1 MPTSR
6 AELESILFWYQQ
18 HHDSL
23 HYFRRLIDST
33 FLSTLFL
40 HIVLLRPGVQGFKCD
55 GEVQWKCTPEKGEW
69 QSIRHSQRDDSRQE
83 RCCDQRA
90 AYRKQPEHAPA
101 SCMRWGYL
109 CLFVSRLIPQ
119 VFGTAADEFNSLTW
133 GVLQERI
140 TTTNYGTDSKREVFK
155 YPVVMNTV
163 QSTFAA
169 IFGYLF
175 VLATRKSPTDLP
187 IIPNTRILWP
197 LTLVAFTS
205 ALASPFGY
213 ASLQYV
219 DYITFLLAKSCK
231 LLPVMFLH
239 VTLYRKKYPFQ
250 KYAVVA
256 LITAGVAIFTLQQP
270 AGKKHKGAESSS
282 VYGLVLLGI
291 NLLFDGLTNSTQD
304 DIYASFR
311 PYTGQQMMC
320 ALNVMSTILTSVYL
334 LLLPYLAQSGI
345 GAVVGLDLGK
355 GAGELHAALAFIQ
368 RHPAVGWDILGF
380 AASGALGQVF
390 ICKSQYNDVPISSLT
405 LRSHDPVSLWQ
416 SALGW
421 YYGHPKNAD
430 HDHLCGVVRP
440 QLE

>member
-1 MPTSR
+1 MSKSNGSVRQKKANGELSDIANGATIAGKNDIAMKGQH
-6 AELESILFWYQQ
+6 AESSPGMLQL
-18 HHDSL
+18 
-23 HYFRRLIDST
+23 LICVGG
-33 FLSTLFL
+33 
-40 HIVLLRPGVQGFKCD
+40 I
-55 GEVQWKCTPEKGEW
+55 
-69 QSIRHSQRDDSRQE
+69 
-83 RCCDQRA
+83 
-90 AYRKQPEHAPA
+90 YA
-101 SCMRWGYL
+101 S
-109 CLFVSRLIPQ
+109 F
-119 VFGTAADEFNSLTW
+119 LTW

-140 TTTNYGTDSKREVFK
+140 TTTNYGTDSNREVFK

-175 VLATRKSPTDLP
+175 VLATRKSPSDLP

-270 AGKKHKGAESSS
+270 AGKKRKGAESSS

-320 ALNVMSTILTSVYL
+320 ALNVMSTVLTSVYL
-334 LLLPYLAQSGI
+334 LLLPHLAGSGI
-345 GAVVGLDLGK
+345 GAVIGLDLGK
-355 GAGELHAALAFIQ
+355 GAGELYEALAFIQ
-368 RHPAVGWDILGF
+368 KHPAVGWDILGF

-390 ICKSQYNDVPISSLT
+390 IFMTLSLFGSLLLVGITVTRKMLTMIISVIWFGHSLNHMQYAGIGLVFGAIGMEGYLSKVEKEKKM
-405 LRSHDPVSLWQ
+405 REKK
-416 SALGW
+416 A
-421 YYGHPKNAD
+421 A
-430 HDHLCGVVRP
+430 
-440 QLE
+440 

>member
-1 MPTSR
+1 MTKSNGSMR
-6 AELESILFWYQQ
+6 QKKANGKVSDI
-18 HHDSL
+18 
-23 HYFRRLIDST
+23 
-33 FLSTLFL
+33 
-40 HIVLLRPGVQGFKCD
+40 PGVTIAGKND
-55 GEVQWKCTPEKGEW
+55 VAIKGQHTESSPSLF
-69 QSIRHSQRDDSRQE
+69 QLLVCVGGI
-83 RCCDQRA
+83 
-90 AYRKQPEHAPA
+90 YA
-101 SCMRWGYL
+101 S
-109 CLFVSRLIPQ
+109 F
-119 VFGTAADEFNSLTW
+119 LTW

-169 IFGYLF
+169 IFGYIF
-175 VLATRKSPTDLP
+175 VLATRKSPSDLP

-320 ALNVMSTILTSVYL
+320 ALNVMSTILTSIYL

-355 GAGELHAALAFIQ
+355 GAGELYAALAFIQ
-368 RHPAVGWDILGF
+368 KHPAVGWDILGF

-390 ICKSQYNDVPISSLT
+390 IFMTLSLFGSLLLVGITVTRKMLTMIISVVWFGHSLNNMQYVGIGLVFGAIGMEGYLSKVEKE
-405 LRSHDPVSLWQ
+405 RKMREKK
-416 SALGW
+416 A
-421 YYGHPKNAD
+421 A
-430 HDHLCGVVRP
+430 
-440 QLE
+440 